1 MESIIIQE
9 GKPAD
14 LPRVLALI
22 HELAAYVGHAMEVDN
37 TVEQMETD
45 GFGANPIYG
54 LFVARRGADVIGA
67 AIYYYRYSTW
77 KGKRL
82 YLEDL
87 VVQSDER
94 GKGVGKLLFETTLK
108 KSLTENCSGMM
119 WQVVKDNHRA
129 IHFYNKYDTKYD
141 KDFMNCSLESEQIRV
156 LLNS

>member
-1 MESIIIQE
+1 MENINIQE
-9 GKPAD
+9 AKLGD
-14 LPRVLALI
+14 LPQVLALI
-22 HELAAYVGHAMEVDN
+22 HELAAYVGHAGEVDN
-37 TVEQMETD
+37 SVEQMEID

-54 LFVARRGADVIGA
+54 LFVARSGADVIGA

-87 VVQSDER
+87 VVRKDDR

-119 WQVVKDNHRA
+119 WQVINDNHRA
-129 IHFYNKYDTKYD
+129 INFYKKYDTKFD
-141 KDFMNCSLESEQIRV
+141 PDFINCSLESEQIRA